1 MKSAFLFPSF
11 WRGIAGL
18 VLLLLLWE
26 LFARSGLFTQA
37 LTPPLMRIANTTWR
51 TLLDGSILTNSA
63 YTLTR
68 VLAGLLLACLI
79 GIPIGILMGRFR
91 AMERFFLPMVSV
103 LMPDRK
109 SVV

>member
-1 MKSAFLFPSF
+1 MISALWSRSF
-11 WRGIAGL
+11 WRGVAGL

-37 LTPPLMRIANTTWR
+37 LTPPLSRIAKVTWR
-51 TLLDGSILTNSA
+51 ILLDGSLLTNAA

-68 VLAGLLLACLI
+68 VLAGLLLACLA

-91 AMERFFLPMVSV
+91 VVERFFLPLVSV
-103 LMPDRK
+103 AMPIP
-109 SVV
+109 SLA